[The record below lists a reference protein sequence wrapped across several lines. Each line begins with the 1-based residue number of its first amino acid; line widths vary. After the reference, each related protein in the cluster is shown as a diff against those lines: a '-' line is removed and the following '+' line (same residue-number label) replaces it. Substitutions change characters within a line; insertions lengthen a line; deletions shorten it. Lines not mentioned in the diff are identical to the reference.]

1 MLSMKREEDEC
12 ECGPAGSWTMGVGP
26 AGSRTMGAVQGSCW
40 LPDYGQPPPPPR
52 HPRPSKQQ
60 ELVMFRQ

>member
-1 MLSMKREEDEC
+1 MLSMKREEDKC

-26 AGSRTMGAVQGSCW
+26 AGSWTMGAVQGSCW
-40 LPDYGQPPPPPR
+40 LTDYGQPPPR

-60 ELVMFRQ
+60 GP